1 MTTETQKESSLYN
14 ELKRLR
20 KIINNEGALSWG
32 DIAFL
37 NSHQTE
43 IKEYF
48 PNELLLWQWAG
59 IDETE
64 RKEA

>member
-1 MTTETQKESSLYN
+1 
-14 ELKRLR
+14 LKRLC
-20 KIINNEGALSWG
+20 KIINKEGALSWG

-64 RKEA
+64 TKGA